1 MGGWRAV
8 SRRWWE
14 TSVISCS
21 LCGQLI
27 VKEAWSEVRG
37 SKEVLY
43 CSQKCAE
50 LASTYDR
57 IGTSTRAPV

>member
-1 MGGWRAV
+1 MGGWRDV

-14 TSVISCS
+14 TSVINCS

-27 VKEAWSEVRG
+27 VKEAWVESRG
-37 SKEVLY
+37 SEDVLY

-50 LASTYDR
+50 FASTYNR
-57 IGTSTRAPV
+57 AGTEAGA

>member
-27 VKEAWSEVRG
+27 VKEAWVETRG
-37 SKEVLY
+37 SKDVLY
-43 CSQKCAE
+43 CSQKCAQF
-50 LASTYDR
+50 ASTYDR
-57 IGTSTRAPV
+57 DATSTKAGA

>member
-1 MGGWRAV
+1 MGGWTEV

-14 TSVISCS
+14 TSVINCS

-27 VKEAWSEVRG
+27 VRRAWVETVD
-37 SKEVLY
+37 SKDVQY

-50 LASTYDR
+50 FATSYSRTGASTEE
-57 IGTSTRAPV
+57 GA